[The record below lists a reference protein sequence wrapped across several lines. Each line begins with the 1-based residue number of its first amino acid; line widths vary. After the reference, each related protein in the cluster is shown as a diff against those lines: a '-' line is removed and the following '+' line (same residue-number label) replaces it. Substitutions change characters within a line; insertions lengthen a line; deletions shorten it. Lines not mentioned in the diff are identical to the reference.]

1 MTLEEKYPL
10 NSNCFDLDEH
20 ISKIMDEILKM
31 RQNPNQDKAL
41 INKYEGWKTG
51 LEFAFK
57 GKKCRDLIEMTRI
70 QEGGKIQTEL
80 ASKQESEII
89 PKKNKEQLIYIALGG
104 VVLLTSLYLLI
115 PSKK

>member
-1 MTLEEKYPL
+1 MTLEQKYPL

-20 ISKIMDEILKM
+20 ISNIMSEIVNL
-31 RQNPNQDKAL
+31 RRVPNPNSGL
-41 INKYEGWKTG
+41 INKMESWKTG

-57 GKKCRDLIEMTRI
+57 GKRCRDFIEMTRI

-89 PKKNKEQLIYIALGG
+89 PKKNREQLVYIALGG